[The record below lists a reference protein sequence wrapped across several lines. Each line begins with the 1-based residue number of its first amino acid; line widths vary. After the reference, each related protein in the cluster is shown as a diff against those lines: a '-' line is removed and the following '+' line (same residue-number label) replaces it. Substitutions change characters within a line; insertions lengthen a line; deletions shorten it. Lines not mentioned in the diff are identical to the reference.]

1 MTTTQQGVA
10 RMVARGQ
17 VRGPASNQRGSRKE
31 RGQRGTNSIKA
42 GMQHRNPYTNQGDKH
57 TWRHNEGE
65 HAQQFDAQAQSLPSH
80 TTLPPLTRR
89 RVH

>member
-17 VRGPASNQRGSRKE
+17 VRGPASTRWGTHKE
-31 RGQRGTNSIKA
+31 RGQIGTNSIIA
-42 GMQHRNPYTNQGDKH
+42 GMQHRNPYTTQGDKH
-57 TWRHNEGE
+57 AWRHNEGE
-65 HAQQFDAQAQSLPSH
+65 HAQQFDARAQSLPSH

-89 RVH
+89 HVH